1 MLNMRKMLIRVDKDH
16 LNDILLIEKE
26 SFKSPW
32 SYKSFL
38 NELNNRVS
46 SNWVYLK
53 NTKVLGYVFGWNIDS
68 DYYINNIAVSP
79 GYRRQ
84 GIAVKL
90 LNNIIKLKADNI
102 YLEVS
107 RVNKKA
113 IALYEKMGFKEDGIR
128 KNYYSDN
135 TDAILYK
142 MELK

>member
-1 MLNMRKMLIRVDKDH
+1 M
-16 LNDILLIEKE
+16 
-26 SFKSPW
+26 
-32 SYKSFL
+32 
-38 NELNNRVS
+38 
-46 SNWVYLK
+46 
-53 NTKVLGYVFGWNIDS
+53 GYVFGWNIDS